1 MRPKAKKSP
10 THVNAPHLDH
20 ATIYHD
26 ETGLERLVFFSDAVM
41 AIAITLLALEIRLP
55 ALPEG
60 VSDARLWSALGTIG
74 ASYLSYAISFGVI
87 GLYWM
92 AHHRTFRAVVR
103 YDGLLMLLNLL
114 LLFFVAFIPFPT
126 AVLGEY
132 GNRTA
137 TIFYAATMAAVGLLL
152 AAIWLYTRFGGRLLT
167 APLSRGEFRRG
178 LLRVLLPPFVFL
190 FSIGLALWSVNGAQ
204 WLWAMTLLSLFLR

>member
-1 MRPKAKKSP
+1 MPQKVKKTG
-10 THVNAPHLDH
+10 THTSVAHDNR
-20 ATIYHD
+20 ATLHHD

-60 VSDARLWSALGTIG
+60 ANNAQLWTALGSLG
-74 ASYLSYAISFGVI
+74 ASYLSYGISFGVI
-87 GLYWM
+87 GLYWL
-92 AHHRTFRAVVR
+92 AHHRTFRDVIR

-114 LLFFVAFIPFPT
+114 LLFFIAFIPFPT

-137 TIFYAATMAAVGLLL
+137 TIFYAGTMAAVGLTL
-152 AAIWLYTRFGGRLLT
+152 AAIWWYSRAGGRLVAT
-167 APLSRGEFRRG
+167 PLSRPALRRG
-178 LLRVLLPPFVFL
+178 LLRVLLPPLIFL
-190 FSIGLALWSVNGAQ
+190 LSIGLALWNADVAKFF
-204 WLWAMTLLSLFLR
+204 WVLTLLSLLLR